1 MQASSSS
8 VTRARG
14 GGGAPHRTQQQKA
27 RNSDR
32 ERQAA
37 PAGKRRSIISGAIG
51 RRRKRQPSLEQNRQ
65 RRRLRLAQSANHP
78 PPSAATH
85 RATNALPPLCVVR
98 SARLPGAG
106 ARSTY
111 TRCCSTRRGSA
122 AVRATRQCCL
132 RCFRLPSPP
141 PSAQLTSA
149 PPRPGPPRLT
159 GTQAAQPPATM
170 RTHRANARAISLRI
184 RAAAREPA
192 LSRIHNSSSCR
203 VPLSPREGASSPD
216 QHHRIGSQRS
226 NAQLITSPVAREPAD
241 PSFITTRRG
250 RRR

>member
-1 MQASSSS
+1 
-8 VTRARG
+8 V
-14 GGGAPHRTQQQKA
+14 
-27 RNSDR
+27 
-32 ERQAA
+32 
-37 PAGKRRSIISGAIG
+37 
-51 RRRKRQPSLEQNRQ
+51 
-65 RRRLRLAQSANHP
+65 RLAAGASG
-78 PPSAATH
+78 SH
-85 RATNALPPLCVVR
+85 RWSKTGNAVGYVWLSQPIIRPRRPQRTAQQTLSLR
-98 SARLPGAG
+98 SALFAARACRVQEHVQHTRVVVQRGA
-106 ARSTY
+106 AVL
-111 TRCCSTRRGSA
+111 RCALRGSA
-122 AVRATRQCCL
+122 ACAVSASLHL
-132 RCFRLPSPP
+132 RLR
-141 PSAQLTSA
+141 LTSA

-241 PSFITTRRG
+241 PSFI
-250 RRR
+250 

>member
-1 MQASSSS
+1 LQASTPP

-14 GGGAPHRTQQQKA
+14 GERRTTSHATAKSEKQRPRAPSRP
-27 RNSDR
+27 R
-32 ERQAA
+32 RQASINNIGCDWPPAQAAAIAGAKQATPSVTFGSVSQSSA
-37 PAGKRRSIISGAIG
+37 PVGRNAPRNKRS
-51 RRRKRQPSLEQNRQ
+51 
-65 RRRLRLAQSANHP
+65 
-78 PPSAATH
+78 PSALRCSQ
-85 RATNALPPLCVVR
+85 RAL
-98 SARLPGAG
+98 AG
-106 ARSTY
+106 CRSTFNIHALLFN
-111 TRCCSTRRGSA
+111 A
-122 AVRATRQCCL
+122 ARQCCGA
-132 RCFRLPSPP
+132 RYAAVLPALFPP
-141 PSAQLTSA
+141 PFTSGRLRLTSA

-203 VPLSPREGASSPD
+203 VPLSPTEGASSPD

-241 PSFITTRRG
+241 PSFMY
-250 RRR
+250 

>member
-1 MQASSSS
+1 MQRRNP
-8 VTRARG
+8 TRARRAS
-14 GGGAPHRTQQQKA
+14 APHRTQQQKA

-37 PAGKRRSIISGAIG
+37 PAGKRRSIISGATG

-141 PSAQLTSA
+141 AAFGSPPLRPAPARLALPVRKQPSRPRQCERTAQTHEQFPCEYEPLRES
-149 PPRPGPPRLT
+149 RPSLEYTTR
-159 GTQAAQPPATM
+159 QAAACRFRPRREHLPLISTTALGLSAATHSLSLLQSLGSPPT
-170 RTHRANARAISLRI
+170 
-184 RAAAREPA
+184 
-192 LSRIHNSSSCR
+192 
-203 VPLSPREGASSPD
+203 PLS
-216 QHHRIGSQRS
+216 
-226 NAQLITSPVAREPAD
+226 
-241 PSFITTRRG
+241 FIH
-250 RRR
+250 

>member
-37 PAGKRRSIISGAIG
+37 PAGKRRSIISGATG

-141 PSAQLTSA
+141 PSAHLRSA
-149 PPRPGPPRLT
+149 PPRP
-159 GTQAAQPPATM
+159 A
-170 RTHRANARAISLRI
+170 
-184 RAAAREPA
+184 
-192 LSRIHNSSSCR
+192 
-203 VPLSPREGASSPD
+203 SPYRYASSPAARD
-216 QHHRIGSQRS
+216 NANAPRKRTSNFPANTSRCERAGPLSNTQLVKLPRAAFAEGGS
-226 NAQLITSPVAREPAD
+226 I
-241 PSFITTRRG
+241 FIFP
-250 RRR
+250 